1 MGRKKLVIGP
11 DKEDYNVLK
20 DWASAWV
27 GLFKP
32 YYEYY
37 LQFSNFIKEE
47 WKAGVFG
54 DYMTEALLGSDLGCE
69 LIASVNH
76 RNYIRCGDDYIMTPS
91 TAELV
96 SVKDFEKLKE
106 FFKKTDERVEVEY
119 WSLMEVKVYSTGLI
133 KADRLKN
140 ALSLSD
146 DAYIAIVQVWF
157 PWFDIMFIRRVG
169 WEHLVT
175 FLYSQTTGEIEWIG
189 ERVDDKGVRNSAM
202 QDILEHIHE
211 LDTALSKLLRVMEI
225 GFSNVAR
232 KIGGSEQ

>member
-1 MGRKKLVIGP
+1 MGKKKLVIES
-11 DKEDYNVLK
+11 DEEDYSALK
-20 DWASAWV
+20 NWASTWV

-37 LQFSNFIKEE
+37 LQFSNFIREE

-54 DYMTEALLGSDLGCE
+54 DYITEALLGSDLGCE
-69 LIASVNH
+69 LIASANK

-106 FFKKTDERVEVEY
+106 FFKKTDEKVEVEY

-146 DAYIAIVQVWF
+146 DTYIAIVQVWF

-175 FLYSQTTGEIEWIG
+175 FLYSQTTGKVEWIG

-232 KIGGSEQ
+232 KFGGSEQ